1 MAIGC
6 SIVRGAF
13 LRIVSSTPCSI
24 GLPQVDAT
32 ISPDFLVSLRTVHS
46 GVRAAKHVTGH
57 EPVGNAIHESL
68 ASGFLPCLSGHALRV
83 NTGARRLGVAL
94 LLCPSGLGPSPSGA
108 PSKKARLG
116 TWEPAPLAPGFANG

>member
-1 MAIGC
+1 MTIGC
-6 SIVRGAF
+6 SMIRGTF
-13 LRIVSSTPCSI
+13 LRIVSSMPCTW
-24 GLPQVDAT
+24 LPQAGAT
-32 ISPDFLVSLRTVHS
+32 LSPGLLVPLRTGNSRVRDANRGS
-46 GVRAAKHVTGH
+46 GQ
-57 EPVGNAIHESL
+57 EPVGDAIHGPLVSE
-68 ASGFLPCLSGHALRV
+68 FFPCLSSHALRV